1 MKTKY
6 KKNEVLTAV
15 LFLAPS
21 VLLWLFWFLYPA
33 LKSMR
38 LSFYDYSFI
47 NPERQKFVGLD
58 NYIRL
63 FQDSAFLD
71 ALKHTFILAFVV
83 VAFISVLAF
92 IIAVLLE
99 GNIRGKTFFRTVC
112 FMPYII
118 SSVAVSIFF
127 MYFFVKGGLGTRL
140 FMLFGAEDTTW
151 FTNKN
156 YALFF
161 VAIIYIWQQ
170 LGFYMILYIGGLQ
183 NISEEIYEAAKIDGA
198 GHLRIFFQ
206 IIFPLVK
213 PSIATLA
220 VLKFVWTWND
230 YQTPLIF
237 LSNRKLFTIQLGMKL
252 FASESG
258 SIYPLTMA
266 AAVSATIP
274 LIILFL
280 FGQRYI
286 IDGIASGAVKG

>member
-1 MKTKY
+1 MYYLNSIKVTVISTVLQILVSALGAYGFTKI
-6 KKNEVLTAV
+6 KWKGRNQ
-15 LFLAPS
+15 LFLVYLATMMIPAQVMIVS
-21 VLLWLFWFLYPA
+21 RFVIMQKMNLYNTHMGIIMMTMFSLYGVFLL
-33 LKSMR
+33 
-38 LSFYDYSFI
+38 
-47 NPERQKFVGLD
+47 RQAMMA
-58 NYIRL
+58 IP
-63 FQDSAFLD
+63 DSLCE
-71 ALKHTFILAFVV
+71 
-83 VAFISVLAF
+83 S
-92 IIAVLLE
+92 
-99 GNIRGKTFFRTVC
+99 
-112 FMPYII
+112 
-118 SSVAVSIFF
+118 
-127 MYFFVKGGLGTRL
+127 
-140 FMLFGAEDTTW
+140 
-151 FTNKN
+151 
-156 YALFF
+156 
-161 VAIIYIWQQ
+161 
-170 LGFYMILYIGGLQ
+170 
-183 NISEEIYEAAKIDGA
+183 AKIDGA

-258 SIYPLTMA
+258 SIYSLTMA

>member
-1 MKTKY
+1 MKKIQIHKVIFTVFLFAIGFTMLTPLLWMISTSFKPE
-6 KKNEVLTAV
+6 NEV
-15 LFLAPS
+15 FQFPIK
-21 VLLWLFWFLYPA
+21 W
-33 LKSMR
+33 
-38 LSFYDYSFI
+38 I
-47 NPERQKFVGLD
+47 PEHSVGLA
-58 NYIRL
+58 NYKEVWG
-63 FQDSAFLD
+63 SA
-71 ALKHTFILAFVV
+71 
-83 VAFISVLAF
+83 
-92 IIAVLLE
+92 
-99 GNIRGKTFFRTVC
+99 
-112 FMPYII
+112 YII
-118 SSVAVSIFF
+118 MMTMFSLYGVFLLRQA
-127 MYFFVKGGLGTRL
+127 M
-140 FMLFGAEDTTW
+140 M
-151 FTNKN
+151 
-156 YALFF
+156 
-161 VAIIYIWQQ
+161 AIPDS
-170 LGFYMILYIGGLQ
+170 LCE
-183 NISEEIYEAAKIDGA
+183 SAKIDGA

-258 SIYPLTMA
+258 SIYSLTMA